1 VSLGKDAGPDG
12 PPSRQ
17 GRLGLMALFKSP
29 SFCLGGGPLLF
40 AAQRGAAAAA
50 NGPGGVQVDRRLC
63 NVDAEP
69 ELGVLDHLDC
79 STGERGACRV
89 DAAGYLGKR

>member
-1 VSLGKDAGPDG
+1 MSLGKGAGPDG

-40 AAQRGAAAAA
+40 PAQRGAAAAA

-69 ELGVLDHLDC
+69 ELGAGPPSLFYRAAWGVQGGC
-79 STGERGACRV
+79 SGLFG
-89 DAAGYLGKR
+89 